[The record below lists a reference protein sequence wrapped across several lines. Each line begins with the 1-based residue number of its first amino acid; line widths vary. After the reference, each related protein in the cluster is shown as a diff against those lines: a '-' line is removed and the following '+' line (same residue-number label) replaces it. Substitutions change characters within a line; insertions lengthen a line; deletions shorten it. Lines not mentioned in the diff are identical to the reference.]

1 MEIMRYNTDLK
12 KLIIPEYGRHIHE
25 IIDNLCKIKD
35 SKKRNEQAEIT
46 IQIMGN
52 LNPHLRDVND
62 FKHKLWDHLFIMSDY
77 KLDVESPYPK
87 PKKTELDE
95 RPELIKNNQGSVKY
109 PHYGSFI
116 ISMITELGKMEESDK
131 KKHIC
136 IGIANQMKKTYINWN
151 QSNIMNKFIINEINK
166 ISEGKINLDS
176 ETVLASYNFNKPN
189 QNTLTRKKSYTHKGK
204 KYSN

>member
-1 MEIMRYNTDLK
+1 MRYNTDLK

-25 IIDNLCKIKD
+25 IIDNLCEIKD
-35 SKKRNEQAEIT
+35 PKKRNEQAEIT

-52 LNPHLRDVND
+52 LNPYLRDVND

-77 KLDVESPYPK
+77 KLDIESPYPK
-87 PKKTELDE
+87 PKKTELNE

-116 ISMITELGKMEESDK
+116 ISMIAEVGKMEESDK

-151 QSNIMNKFIINEINK
+151 QSNVMDKFIINEINK

-176 ETVLASYNFNKPN
+176 ETVLASYNVSKPN
-189 QNTLTRKKSYTHKGK
+189 HNHVTRKKSYTHKGR

>member
-1 MEIMRYNTDLK
+1 MRYNTELK

-25 IIDNLCKIKD
+25 IIDNLCEIKD
-35 SKKRNEQAEIT
+35 AKKRNEQAEIT

-52 LNPHLRDVND
+52 LNPHLRDVAD
-62 FKHKLWDHLFIMSDY
+62 FKHKLWDHLFIMSEH

-87 PKKTELDE
+87 PKNTEINE
-95 RPELIKNNQGSVKY
+95 KPELIKNKQGSVKY

-116 ISMITELGKMEESDK
+116 ISMISEVGKMKESEK
-131 KKHIC
+131 KKQIV

-151 QSNIMNKFIINEINK
+151 QSNIMDKFIINEIK
-166 ISEGKINLDS
+166 TISEGKVTLDP
-176 ETVLASYNFNKPN
+176 ETVLASYSVNKPHHHN
-189 QNTLTRKKSYTHKGK
+189 GTRKRSYTHSRGK